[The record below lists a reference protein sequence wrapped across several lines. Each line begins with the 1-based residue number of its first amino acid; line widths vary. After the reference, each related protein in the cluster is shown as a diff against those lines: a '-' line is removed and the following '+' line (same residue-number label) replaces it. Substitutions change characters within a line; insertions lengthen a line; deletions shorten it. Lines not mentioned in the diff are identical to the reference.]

1 MKSLLVF
8 FTLIL
13 FFSCSKKNK
22 NMEIIMNIEGFKK
35 GKVSLQK
42 VSDSTL
48 ITVDSIFVNNESPLN
63 LSYDLKSPELFYVT
77 IDVSKNDK
85 TIEFFGEK
93 GEIIINSKLK
103 NFSSEFKVRNS
114 FNDSIYRNYLE
125 IIRRFNF
132 EELDLIK
139 SSIEMT
145 KLKQNDSIIK
155 IQEKIQV
162 LNKRKALFNLNFA
175 VNNGNSSVAPLIA
188 INNFSESKVLLDTII
203 KSMDE
208 EIINSKYGKEL
219 KTIYDSN

>member
-1 MKSLLVF
+1 
-8 FTLIL
+8 
-13 FFSCSKKNK
+13 
-22 NMEIIMNIEGFKK
+22 MNIEGFKK

-42 VSDSTL
+42 VIDSTL
-48 ITVDSIFVNNESPLN
+48 ITVDSVFVNNESPLN
-63 LSYDLKSPELFYVT
+63 LSYDLESPELFYIT

-85 TIEFFGEK
+85 TLEFFGEK

-103 NFSSEFKVRNS
+103 NFSSEFKVHNS

-145 KLKQNDSIIK
+145 KLKQNDSLIK
-155 IQEKIQV
+155 IQEKIQA
-162 LNKRKALFNLNFA
+162 LNKRKALYNLNFA

-203 KSMDE
+203 KSMDK
-208 EIINSKYGKEL
+208 EIVNSKYGKEL
-219 KTIYDSN
+219 KIIYDSN

>member
-1 MKSLLVF
+1 
-8 FTLIL
+8 
-13 FFSCSKKNK
+13 
-22 NMEIIMNIEGFKK
+22 MNIEGFKK

-42 VSDSTL
+42 VIDSTL
-48 ITVDSIFVNNESPLN
+48 ITVDSVFVNTESPLN
-63 LSYDLKSPELFYVT
+63 LSYDLKSPELFYIT

-85 TIEFFGEK
+85 TLEFFGEK

-103 NFSSEFKVRNS
+103 NFSSEFKVHNS

-145 KLKQNDSIIK
+145 KLKQNDSLIK
-155 IQEKIQV
+155 IQEKIQA
-162 LNKRKALFNLNFA
+162 LNKRKALYNLNFA

-203 KSMDE
+203 KSMDK

-219 KTIYDSN
+219 KIIYDSN

>member
-1 MKSLLVF
+1 
-8 FTLIL
+8 
-13 FFSCSKKNK
+13 
-22 NMEIIMNIEGFKK
+22 MNIEGFKK

-42 VSDSTL
+42 VIDSTL
-48 ITVDSIFVNNESPLN
+48 ITVDSVFVNNESPLN
-63 LSYDLKSPELFYVT
+63 LSYDLKSPELFYIT

-85 TIEFFGEK
+85 TLEFFGEQ

-103 NFSSEFKVRNS
+103 NFSSEFKVNNS

-145 KLKQNDSIIK
+145 KLKQNDSLIK
-155 IQEKIQV
+155 IQEKIRA
-162 LNKRKALFNLNFA
+162 LNKRKSLFNLNFT

-203 KSMDE
+203 KSLDK
-208 EIINSKYGKEL
+208 EIFNSKYGKEL
-219 KTIYDSN
+219 KIIYDSN

>member
-1 MKSLLVF
+1 
-8 FTLIL
+8 
-13 FFSCSKKNK
+13 
-22 NMEIIMNIEGFKK
+22 MNIEGFKK

-42 VSDSTL
+42 VIDSTL
-48 ITVDSIFVNNESPLN
+48 ITVDSVFVNTESPFN
-63 LSYDLKSPELFYVT
+63 LSYDLKSPELFYIT

-85 TIEFFGEK
+85 TLDFFGEQ

-103 NFSSEFKVRNS
+103 NFSSEFKVQNS

-145 KLKQNDSIIK
+145 KLKQNDSLIK
-155 IQEKIQV
+155 IQEKIQA
-162 LNKRKALFNLNFA
+162 LNKRKALYNLNFA

-203 KSMDE
+203 KSMDK
-208 EIINSKYGKEL
+208 EIVNSKYGKEL
-219 KTIYDSN
+219 KIIYDSN

>member
-1 MKSLLVF
+1 
-8 FTLIL
+8 
-13 FFSCSKKNK
+13 
-22 NMEIIMNIEGFKK
+22 MNIEGFKK

-42 VSDSTL
+42 VNDSTL
-48 ITVDSIFVNNESPLN
+48 ITVDSVFVNTESPFN
-63 LSYDLKSPELFYVT
+63 LSYDLKSPELFYIT
-77 IDVSKNDK
+77 IDVSKKDK
-85 TIEFFGEK
+85 TLEFFGEQ

-103 NFSSEFKVRNS
+103 NFSSEFKVHNS

-145 KLKQNDSIIK
+145 KLKQNDSLIK
-155 IQEKIQV
+155 IQEKIRA
-162 LNKRKALFNLNFA
+162 LNKRKSLFNLNFT

-203 KSMDE
+203 KSLDK
-208 EIINSKYGKEL
+208 EIVNSKYGKEL
-219 KTIYDSN
+219 KIIYDSN

>member
-1 MKSLLVF
+1 
-8 FTLIL
+8 
-13 FFSCSKKNK
+13 
-22 NMEIIMNIEGFKK
+22 MNIEGFKK

-42 VSDSTL
+42 VNDSTL
-48 ITVDSIFVNNESPLN
+48 ITVDSVFVNTESPFN
-63 LSYDLKSPELFYVT
+63 LSYDLKSPELFYIT
-77 IDVSKNDK
+77 IDVSKKDK
-85 TIEFFGEK
+85 TLEFFGEQ

-103 NFSSEFKVRNS
+103 NFSSEFKVHNS

-145 KLKQNDSIIK
+145 KLKQNDSLIK
-155 IQEKIQV
+155 IQEKIQA

-203 KSMDE
+203 KSLDK
-208 EIINSKYGKEL
+208 EIFNSKYGKEL
-219 KTIYDSN
+219 KIIYDSN

>member
-1 MKSLLVF
+1 
-8 FTLIL
+8 
-13 FFSCSKKNK
+13 
-22 NMEIIMNIEGFKK
+22 MNIEGFKK

-42 VSDSTL
+42 VNDSTL
-48 ITVDSIFVNNESPLN
+48 ITVDSVFVNTESPFN
-63 LSYDLKSPELFYVT
+63 LSYDLKSPELFYIT
-77 IDVSKNDK
+77 IDVSKKDK
-85 TIEFFGEK
+85 TLEFFGEQ

-103 NFSSEFKVRNS
+103 NFSSEFKVHNS

-145 KLKQNDSIIK
+145 KLKQNDSLIK
-155 IQEKIQV
+155 IQEKIRA
-162 LNKRKALFNLNFA
+162 LNKRKSLFNLNFA

-203 KSMDE
+203 KSLDK
-208 EIINSKYGKEL
+208 EIFNSKYGKEL
-219 KTIYDSN
+219 KIIYDSN

>member
-1 MKSLLVF
+1 
-8 FTLIL
+8 
-13 FFSCSKKNK
+13 
-22 NMEIIMNIEGFKK
+22 MEIIMNIEGFKK

-42 VSDSTL
+42 VNDSTL
-48 ITVDSIFVNNESPLN
+48 ITVDSVFVNTESPLN
-63 LSYDLKSPELFYVT
+63 LSYDLKSPELFYIT

-85 TIEFFGEK
+85 TLEFFGEK

-103 NFSSEFKVRNS
+103 NFSSEFKVHNS

-145 KLKQNDSIIK
+145 KLKQNDSLIK
-155 IQEKIQV
+155 IQEKIQA
-162 LNKRKALFNLNFA
+162 LNKRKALYNLNFA

-203 KSMDE
+203 KSMDK

-219 KTIYDSN
+219 KIIYDSN

>member
-1 MKSLLVF
+1 
-8 FTLIL
+8 
-13 FFSCSKKNK
+13 
-22 NMEIIMNIEGFKK
+22 MNIEGFKK

-42 VSDSTL
+42 VIDSTL
-48 ITVDSIFVNNESPLN
+48 ITVDSVFVNNESPLN
-63 LSYDLKSPELFYVT
+63 LSYDLESPELFYIT

-85 TIEFFGEK
+85 TLEFFGEK

-103 NFSSEFKVRNS
+103 NFSSEFKVQNS

-145 KLKQNDSIIK
+145 KLKQNDSLIK
-155 IQEKIQV
+155 IQEKIRA
-162 LNKRKALFNLNFA
+162 LNKRKSLFNLNFT

-203 KSMDE
+203 KSLDK
-208 EIINSKYGKEL
+208 EIVNSKYGKEL
-219 KTIYDSN
+219 KIIYDSN

>member
-1 MKSLLVF
+1 
-8 FTLIL
+8 
-13 FFSCSKKNK
+13 
-22 NMEIIMNIEGFKK
+22 MNIEGFKK

-42 VSDSTL
+42 VNDSTL
-48 ITVDSIFVNNESPLN
+48 ITVDSVFVNTESPFN
-63 LSYDLKSPELFYVT
+63 LSYDLKSPELFYIT

-85 TIEFFGEK
+85 TLDFFGEQ

-103 NFSSEFKVRNS
+103 NFSSEFKVHNS

-145 KLKQNDSIIK
+145 KLKQNDSLIK
-155 IQEKIQV
+155 IQEKIQA
-162 LNKRKALFNLNFA
+162 LNKRKALYNLNFA

-203 KSMDE
+203 KSMDK
-208 EIINSKYGKEL
+208 EIVNSKYGKEL
-219 KTIYDSN
+219 KIIYDSN

>member
-1 MKSLLVF
+1 
-8 FTLIL
+8 
-13 FFSCSKKNK
+13 
-22 NMEIIMNIEGFKK
+22 MNIEGFKK

-42 VSDSTL
+42 VNDSTL
-48 ITVDSIFVNNESPLN
+48 ITVDSVFVNTESPLN
-63 LSYDLKSPELFYVT
+63 LSYDLKSPELFYIT

-85 TIEFFGEK
+85 TLEFFGEK

-103 NFSSEFKVRNS
+103 NFSSEFKVHNS

-145 KLKQNDSIIK
+145 KLKQNDSLIK
-155 IQEKIQV
+155 IQEKIQA
-162 LNKRKALFNLNFA
+162 LNKRKALYNLNFA

-203 KSMDE
+203 KSMDK

-219 KTIYDSN
+219 KIIYDSN

>member
-1 MKSLLVF
+1 
-8 FTLIL
+8 
-13 FFSCSKKNK
+13 
-22 NMEIIMNIEGFKK
+22 MNIEGFKK

-42 VSDSTL
+42 VIDSTL
-48 ITVDSIFVNNESPLN
+48 ITVDSVFVNNESPLN
-63 LSYDLKSPELFYVT
+63 LSYDLKSPELFYIT

-85 TIEFFGEK
+85 TLEFFGEK

-103 NFSSEFKVRNS
+103 NFSSEFKVQNS

-145 KLKQNDSIIK
+145 KLKQNDSLIK
-155 IQEKIQV
+155 IQEKIQA

-203 KSMDE
+203 KSMDK
-208 EIINSKYGKEL
+208 EIVNSKYGKEL
-219 KTIYDSN
+219 KIIYDSN

>member
-1 MKSLLVF
+1 
-8 FTLIL
+8 
-13 FFSCSKKNK
+13 
-22 NMEIIMNIEGFKK
+22 MNIEGFKK

-42 VSDSTL
+42 FNDSTL
-48 ITVDSIFVNNESPLN
+48 ITVDSVFVNTESPFN
-63 LSYDLKSPELFYVT
+63 LSYDLKSPELFYIT

-85 TIEFFGEK
+85 TLDFFGEQ

-103 NFSSEFKVRNS
+103 NFSSEFKVHNS

-145 KLKQNDSIIK
+145 KLKQNDSLIK
-155 IQEKIQV
+155 IQEKIRA
-162 LNKRKALFNLNFA
+162 LNKRKSLFNLNFT

-203 KSMDE
+203 KSLDK
-208 EIINSKYGKEL
+208 EIVNSKYGKEL
-219 KTIYDSN
+219 KIIYDSN

>member
-1 MKSLLVF
+1 
-8 FTLIL
+8 
-13 FFSCSKKNK
+13 
-22 NMEIIMNIEGFKK
+22 MNIEGFKK
-35 GKVSLQK
+35 GRVSLQK

-48 ITVDSIFVNNESPLN
+48 ITVDSVFVNNESPLN
-63 LSYDLKSPELFYVT
+63 LSYDLKSPELFYIT

-85 TIEFFGEK
+85 TLEFFGEK

-103 NFSSEFKVRNS
+103 NFSSEFKVHNS

-145 KLKQNDSIIK
+145 KLKQNDSLIK
-155 IQEKIQV
+155 IQEKIQA

-203 KSMDE
+203 KSMDK
-208 EIINSKYGKEL
+208 EIFNSKYGKEL
-219 KTIYDSN
+219 KIIYDSN

>member
-1 MKSLLVF
+1 M
-8 FTLIL
+8 
-13 FFSCSKKNK
+13 
-22 NMEIIMNIEGFKK
+22 
-35 GKVSLQK
+35 
-42 VSDSTL
+42 
-48 ITVDSIFVNNESPLN
+48 N
-63 LSYDLKSPELFYVT
+63 LSYDLESPELFYIT

-85 TIEFFGEK
+85 TLEFFGEK

-103 NFSSEFKVRNS
+103 NFSSEFKVHNS

-145 KLKQNDSIIK
+145 KLKQNDSLIK
-155 IQEKIQV
+155 IQEKIQA
-162 LNKRKALFNLNFA
+162 LNKRKALYNLNFA

-203 KSMDE
+203 KSMDK
-208 EIINSKYGKEL
+208 EIVNSKYGKEL
-219 KTIYDSN
+219 KIIYDSN

>member
-1 MKSLLVF
+1 
-8 FTLIL
+8 
-13 FFSCSKKNK
+13 
-22 NMEIIMNIEGFKK
+22 MNIEGFKK

-42 VSDSTL
+42 VNDSTL
-48 ITVDSIFVNNESPLN
+48 ITVDSVFVNTESPLN
-63 LSYDLKSPELFYVT
+63 LSYDLKSPELFYIT

-85 TIEFFGEK
+85 TLEFFGEK

-103 NFSSEFKVRNS
+103 NFSSEFKVQNS

-145 KLKQNDSIIK
+145 KLKQNDSLIK
-155 IQEKIQV
+155 IQEKIQA

-203 KSMDE
+203 KSMDK
-208 EIINSKYGKEL
+208 EIVNSKYGQEL
-219 KTIYDSN
+219 KIIYDSN

>member
-1 MKSLLVF
+1 
-8 FTLIL
+8 
-13 FFSCSKKNK
+13 
-22 NMEIIMNIEGFKK
+22 MNIEGFKK

-42 VSDSTL
+42 VIDSTL
-48 ITVDSIFVNNESPLN
+48 ITVDSVFVNNESPLN
-63 LSYDLKSPELFYVT
+63 LSYDLKSPELFYIT

-85 TIEFFGEK
+85 TLEFFGEK

-103 NFSSEFKVRNS
+103 NFSSEFKVHNS

-145 KLKQNDSIIK
+145 KLKQNDSLIK
-155 IQEKIQV
+155 IQEKIQA
-162 LNKRKALFNLNFA
+162 LNKRKALYNLNFA

-203 KSMDE
+203 KSMDK
-208 EIINSKYGKEL
+208 EIVNSKYGKEL
-219 KTIYDSN
+219 KIIYDSN

>member
-1 MKSLLVF
+1 
-8 FTLIL
+8 
-13 FFSCSKKNK
+13 
-22 NMEIIMNIEGFKK
+22 MNIEGFKK

-42 VSDSTL
+42 VNDSTL
-48 ITVDSIFVNNESPLN
+48 ITVDSVFVNTESPFN
-63 LSYDLKSPELFYVT
+63 LSYDLKSPELFYIT
-77 IDVSKNDK
+77 IDVSKKDK
-85 TIEFFGEK
+85 TLEFFGEQ

-103 NFSSEFKVRNS
+103 NFSSEFKVHNS

-145 KLKQNDSIIK
+145 KLKQNDSLIK
-155 IQEKIQV
+155 IQEKIRA
-162 LNKRKALFNLNFA
+162 LNKRKSLFNLNFA

-203 KSMDE
+203 KSLDK
-208 EIINSKYGKEL
+208 EIVNSKYGNEL
-219 KTIYDSN
+219 KIIYDSN

>member
-1 MKSLLVF
+1 
-8 FTLIL
+8 
-13 FFSCSKKNK
+13 
-22 NMEIIMNIEGFKK
+22 MNIEGFKK

-42 VSDSTL
+42 VIDSTL
-48 ITVDSIFVNNESPLN
+48 ITVDSVFVNNESPLN
-63 LSYDLKSPELFYVT
+63 LSYDLKSPELFFIT

-85 TIEFFGEK
+85 TLDFFGEQ

-103 NFSSEFKVRNS
+103 NFSSEFKVHNS

-145 KLKQNDSIIK
+145 KLKQNDSLIK
-155 IQEKIQV
+155 IQEKIRA
-162 LNKRKALFNLNFA
+162 LNKRKSLFNLNFA

-203 KSMDE
+203 KSLDK
-208 EIINSKYGKEL
+208 EIVNSKYGKEL
-219 KTIYDSN
+219 KIIYDSN

>member
-1 MKSLLVF
+1 
-8 FTLIL
+8 
-13 FFSCSKKNK
+13 
-22 NMEIIMNIEGFKK
+22 MNIEGFKK

-42 VSDSTL
+42 VNDSTL
-48 ITVDSIFVNNESPLN
+48 ITVDSVFVNTESPFN
-63 LSYDLKSPELFYVT
+63 LSYDLKSPELFYIT

-85 TIEFFGEK
+85 TLEFFGEK

-103 NFSSEFKVRNS
+103 NFSSEFKVHNS

-145 KLKQNDSIIK
+145 KLKQNDSLIK
-155 IQEKIQV
+155 IQEKIQA

-188 INNFSESKVLLDTII
+188 INNFSESKILLDTII
-203 KSMDE
+203 KSMDK
-208 EIINSKYGKEL
+208 EIVNSKYGKEL
-219 KTIYDSN
+219 KIIYDSN

>member
-1 MKSLLVF
+1 
-8 FTLIL
+8 
-13 FFSCSKKNK
+13 
-22 NMEIIMNIEGFKK
+22 MNIEGFKK

-42 VSDSTL
+42 VIDSTL
-48 ITVDSIFVNNESPLN
+48 ITVDSVFVNNESPLN
-63 LSYDLKSPELFYVT
+63 LSYDLESPELFYIT

-85 TIEFFGEK
+85 TLEFFGEK

-103 NFSSEFKVRNS
+103 NFSSEFKVQNS

-145 KLKQNDSIIK
+145 KLKQNDSLIK

-203 KSMDE
+203 KSLDK

-219 KTIYDSN
+219 KIIYDSN

>member
-1 MKSLLVF
+1 
-8 FTLIL
+8 
-13 FFSCSKKNK
+13 
-22 NMEIIMNIEGFKK
+22 MNIEGFKK

-42 VSDSTL
+42 VNDSTL
-48 ITVDSIFVNNESPLN
+48 ITVDSVFVNTESPFN
-63 LSYDLKSPELFYVT
+63 LSYDLKSPELFYIT

-85 TIEFFGEK
+85 TLDFFGEQ

-103 NFSSEFKVRNS
+103 NFSSEFKVHNS

-145 KLKQNDSIIK
+145 KLKQNDSLIK
-155 IQEKIQV
+155 IQEKIRA
-162 LNKRKALFNLNFA
+162 LNKRKSLFNLNFA

-203 KSMDE
+203 KSLDK
-208 EIINSKYGKEL
+208 EIVNSKYGNEL
-219 KTIYDSN
+219 KIIYDSN

>member
-1 MKSLLVF
+1 
-8 FTLIL
+8 
-13 FFSCSKKNK
+13 
-22 NMEIIMNIEGFKK
+22 MNIEGFKK

-48 ITVDSIFVNNESPLN
+48 ITVDSVFVNTESPFN
-63 LSYDLKSPELFYVT
+63 LSYDLKSPELFYIT
-77 IDVSKNDK
+77 IDVSKKDK
-85 TIEFFGEK
+85 TLEFFGEQ

-103 NFSSEFKVRNS
+103 NFSSEFKVHNS

-145 KLKQNDSIIK
+145 KLKQNDSLIK
-155 IQEKIQV
+155 IQEKIRA
-162 LNKRKALFNLNFA
+162 LNKRKSLFNLNFT

-203 KSMDE
+203 KSMDKE
-208 EIINSKYGKEL
+208 VVNSKYGKEL
-219 KTIYDSN
+219 KIIYDSN